1 MRAAAHG
8 GRSVGALLDS
18 LTATASGDA
27 IGPMRALSSLL
38 VILAASTAASS
49 AGAQTSRRNE
59 SAQRAQAADPV
70 QQAAELHLRTASTAW
85 AERRFDVA
93 AREFEVTW
101 ELTHAPELLFNA
113 GSAWEQVPDVE
124 RALSALRRFVEAAPG
139 SPTAADARARIG
151 VLERSRARP
160 VTPPPPTPEVTP
172 PTQRPAPQ
180 PPQPPVAVTPS
191 PRSHPWRIVAIASG
205 ATAGVLGGLAIGL
218 YLSTASDFRQLQST
232 CAPRCAAAD
241 AEGIDR
247 RATITNALLGAA
259 GVTLALS
266 AAALVVD
273 LTTGGRAPA
282 VTASAIPLTDGALG
296 AITGR
301 F

>member
-1 MRAAAHG
+1 
-8 GRSVGALLDS
+8 
-18 LTATASGDA
+18 
-27 IGPMRALSSLL
+27 MRALPSFLL
-38 VILAASTAASS
+38 MLAASAAASS
-49 AGAQTSRRNE
+49 AGAQTPRRGE
-59 SAQRAQAADPV
+59 SAQRAQAVDPV

-124 RALSALRRFVEAAPG
+124 RALSALRRFVEAAPD

-151 VLERSRARP
+151 VLERTRARP
-160 VTPPPPTPEVTP
+160 APPPTPEATP
-172 PTQRPAPQ
+172 PTTPPAVRTPSR
-180 PPQPPVAVTPS
+180 PVAVRPS
-191 PRSHPWRIVAIASG
+191 APRSHPWRIVAIASG
-205 ATAGVLGGLAIGL
+205 ATAGVSGGVALGL

-232 CAPRCAAAD
+232 CAPRCAASD
-241 AEGIDR
+241 AASIDR
-247 RATITNALLGAA
+247 RATITNALLGVA

-282 VTASAIPLTDGALG
+282 VTASAIPLGDGALG
-296 AITGR
+296 AVTGR